1 MAEAKPS
8 ISTTEEKTTETV
20 QENKES
26 AELSPEQIHMKR
38 LCTDMFA
45 KAADYLHG
53 EFEATADEYE
63 LLERMNRATIA
74 KYAEMKDI
82 SANIS
87 IAVKNLDDKYNS
99 LLPYL
104 EMIDQVE
111 ESVSNLEQAAYKLD
125 AYAKRLE
132 AKFKQL
138 EKR

>member
-1 MAEAKPS
+1 MAEAQPS
-8 ISTTEEKTTETV
+8 TSDTDTSAESV
-20 QENKES
+20 KES
-26 AELSPEQIHMKR
+26 KEPTAELSPEQIHMNR
-38 LCTDMFA
+38 LCKDMFA

-53 EFEATADEYE
+53 EFEATAEEYQ

-99 LLPYL
+99 LVPYL